1 MPTASPE
8 RTLVALSGGVDSSV
22 AAALLADAGH
32 ELIGVTL
39 RFWSCEEAPAEG
51 QRSCCGIDGT
61 SAARAAAGALDIPH
75 YVVDCRKVFD
85 ERVLRPAWE
94 EYARGR
100 TPSPCVLC
108 NAEVKFG
115 HLLGLARRR
124 FGAARVATGHH
135 ARITRC
141 GDGPLSSRGPIR
153 QGPAL
158 LRGAD
163 PDKDQSYFLFALTAE
178 QLDAACFPVGRMTK
192 QQVRQEARRRG
203 LPNAERVESQDAC
216 LVSADGAGFGETLRR
231 RFGGPL
237 RPGAIV
243 NTEGLRLGDHQGV
256 HNFTI
261 GQRKGLGVAL
271 GRPAFVRS
279 LDAARAEIV
288 LTDRPGDLLSE
299 GFTATGASWLRPPER
314 APGWDGEGFEAEVQI
329 RYRHAAAAARITVQG
344 ADAERVVV
352 RFATAQRAVTPG
364 QAAVFYSKERV
375 VGGAWIERPS
385 GEDER

>member
-1 MPTASPE
+1 MPAATSE
-8 RTLVALSGGVDSSV
+8 RTLVALSGGVDSAV
-22 AAALLADAGH
+22 AAALLADEGH

-39 RFWSCEEAPAEG
+39 RFWSCEEAPTEG

-61 SAARAAAGALDIPH
+61 SAARAAAGELGIPH
-75 YVVDCRKVFD
+75 YVVDCREVFD
-85 ERVLRPAWE
+85 DRVLRPAWE

-135 ARITRC
+135 ARITR
-141 GDGPLSSRGPIR
+141 SEE
-153 QGPAL
+153 GPAL

-163 PDKDQSYFLFALTAE
+163 PDKDQSYFLFALSAE

-231 RFGGPL
+231 RFDGPL

-243 NTEGLRLGDHQGV
+243 NPEGLRLGHHQGI

-279 LDAARAEIV
+279 LDAARAEVV
-288 LTDRPGDLLSE
+288 LTDRPDDLLAA
-299 GFTATGASWLRPPER
+299 GFSATEASWLRRPDLAR
-314 APGWDGEGFEAEVQI
+314 GWDGEGFEAEVQI
-329 RYRHAAAAARITVQG
+329 RYRHTPVPARITVQG
-344 ADAERVVV
+344 ADGRRVVV
-352 RFATAQRAVTPG
+352 RFAIAQRAVTPG
-364 QAAVFYSKERV
+364 QAAVFYSGERV
-375 VGGAWIERPS
+375 LGGAWIERTI
-385 GEDER
+385 DEPR

>member
-1 MPTASPE
+1 MPPVSPE

-22 AAALLADAGH
+22 AAALLADAGD
-32 ELIGVTL
+32 EQLVGVTL
-39 RFWSCEEAPAEG
+39 RLWSCEEAPAEG

-75 YVVDCRKVFD
+75 YVVDCREVFD

-124 FGAARVATGHH
+124 FGATRVATGHH
-135 ARITRC
+135 ARITR
-141 GDGPLSSRGPIR
+141 S
-153 QGPAL
+153 QEGPAL

-163 PDKDQSYFLFALTAE
+163 PVKDQSYFLFALSTE

-192 QQVRQEARRRG
+192 QQVREEARRRG

-231 RFGGPL
+231 RFEGPL

-243 NTEGLRLGDHQGV
+243 SPDGARLGDHQGV

-279 LDAARAEIV
+279 LDAARAEVV
-288 LTDRPGDLLSE
+288 LTDRPEDLLAA
-299 GFTATGASWLRPPER
+299 GFSATDASWLLPPER

-329 RYRHAAAAARITVQG
+329 RYRHAPVAARIAVQG
-344 ADAERVVV
+344 ADGRRVVV

-364 QAAVFYSKERV
+364 QAAVFYSGERV
-375 VGGAWIERPS
+375 LGGAWIERTI
-385 GEDER
+385 DERS